1 MLFSVNAPADAELL
15 IAVTAGALT
24 RSRTELPVVLETL
37 TNSMAA
43 SDVGIT
49 EMPFNSILSESV
61 PKPPFNWSK
70 ELRVAN
76 EPETAALKVSSPLP
90 PVNAVPVSIPVVSE
104 LIDIRSTRRQIND
117 LSAFCTSQELSTHQV
132 QILESLKYVIYQ

>member
-104 LIDIRSTRRQIND
+104 LIDIQAIR
-117 LSAFCTSQELSTHQV
+117 
-132 QILESLKYVIYQ
+132 